1 MNAGGEHGEMQEKKV
16 AISKVDDGK
25 YLAQCRLC
33 GAWIEVHP
41 TIGQDM
47 TIKFWQADFTCCET
61 KQAALF
67 FTI

>member
-1 MNAGGEHGEMQEKKV
+1 MDEMPEKQA
-16 AISKVDDGK
+16 AITKVDDGK

-33 GAWIEVHP
+33 GAWTEVHP

-47 TIKFWQADFTCCET
+47 TMKFWQADFTCCET
-61 KQAALF
+61 KQAAFF